1 MSKRYTHRWRRPAA
15 TTGHRPAIGYNTGM
29 PNAFEQIL
37 YEVDDPVATIT
48 LNRPEQLNAWTARMG
63 HEVAAA
69 IGQAERDPAV
79 VGIILTGAGR
89 GFCAGADL
97 GMLASVTAT
106 DGDADSRESAAAQIV
121 EASVDVPGDPD
132 AGADLRGTYT
142 YLMSV
147 AKPVIAAI
155 NGPVAGMGVPV
166 VLACDLRMM
175 SSTAVLTTSFAQR
188 GLIAEWGIAW
198 QLSRLVGPAHA
209 LDLLFSARK
218 VGGEEAE
225 RIGLVNRALAPDELI
240 PAAREFLVNLAEHC
254 SPASIAVIKR
264 QVYLD
269 LHRGLADASKDA
281 ERLMVESFGR
291 PDFQEGV
298 QSFLQRRP
306 PKFERIGADPP
317 SY

>member
-1 MSKRYTHRWRRPAA
+1 MAS
-15 TTGHRPAIGYNTGM
+15 
-29 PNAFEQIL
+29 AFEQVL
-37 YEVDDPVATIT
+37 YDVDDPVATIT
-48 LNRPEQLNAWTARMG
+48 LNRPDQLNAWTARMG

-69 IGQAERDPAV
+69 IHQAEGDPAV
-79 VGIILTGAGR
+79 VGIIITGAGR

-97 GMLASVTAT
+97 AMLAGVTNP
-106 DGDADSRESAAAQIV
+106 DGDESSREDAAAQIIDATV
-121 EASVDVPGDPD
+121 ATPGDPE

-166 VLACDLRMM
+166 ALACDLRWM
-175 SSTAVLTTSFAQR
+175 STSAVVTTSFAQR

-218 VGGEEAE
+218 VRAEEAE
-225 RIGLVNRALAPDELI
+225 RIGLVNRAVTPDALLS
-240 PAAREFLVNLAEHC
+240 AARDYLVDLAEHC
-254 SPASIAVIKR
+254 SPTSIAVIKR

-269 LHRGLADASKDA
+269 LHRGLGAAQADA

-291 PDFQEGV
+291 SDFQEGV
-298 QSFLQRRP
+298 QSYLQRRP
-306 PKFERIGADPP
+306 PTFTRVGDTSPTF
-317 SY
+317 

>member
-1 MSKRYTHRWRRPAA
+1 
-15 TTGHRPAIGYNTGM
+15 
-29 PNAFEQIL
+29 
-37 YEVDDPVATIT
+37 
-48 LNRPEQLNAWTARMG
+48 MG

-69 IGQAERDPAV
+69 VRQAEGDPAV
-79 VGIILTGAGR
+79 VGIIITGAGR

-97 GMLASVTAT
+97 GMLAGVTNP
-106 DGDADSRESAAAQIV
+106 DGDANSREDAAAQIID
-121 EASVDVPGDPD
+121 ASVSAPGDPD
-132 AGADLRGTYT
+132 AGDDLRGTYT

-166 VLACDLRMM
+166 ALACDLRWM
-175 SSTAVLTTSFAQR
+175 STSAVVTTSFAQR

-218 VGGEEAE
+218 VGAEEAE
-225 RIGLVNRALAPDELI
+225 RIGLVNHAVAPDELLST
-240 PAAREFLVNLAEHC
+240 ARDYLVDLAEHC
-254 SPASIAVIKR
+254 SPTSIAVMKR

-269 LHRGLADASKDA
+269 LHRGLGAAQADA

-291 PDFQEGV
+291 GDFQEGV
-298 QSFLQRRP
+298 QSYLQRRP
-306 PKFERIGADPP
+306 PKFTRVGDTAPT
-317 SY
+317 Y

>member
-1 MSKRYTHRWRRPAA
+1 MA
-15 TTGHRPAIGYNTGM
+15 NT
-29 PNAFEQIL
+29 FEQVR

-48 LNRPEQLNAWTARMG
+48 LNRPDQLNAWTARMG

-69 IGQAERDPAV
+69 VGEAERDPSV
-79 VGIILTGAGR
+79 VGIVITGAGR

-97 GMLASVTAT
+97 GMLASVTDAEL
-106 DGDADSRESAAAQIV
+106 DADSRESAAAQIV
-121 EASVDVPGDPD
+121 EASVAVPGDPD
-132 AGADLRGTYT
+132 AGDDLRGTYT

-166 VLACDLRMM
+166 ALACDLRWM
-175 SSTAVLTTSFAQR
+175 STTAVVTTSFAQR
-188 GLIAEWGIAW
+188 GLIAEWGLAW

-218 VGGEEAE
+218 VGAEEAE
-225 RIGLVNRALAPDELI
+225 RIGLVNHAVAPDELL
-240 PAAREFLVNLAEHC
+240 PAVHQYVVNLAETC
-254 SPASIAVIKR
+254 SPASIAVMKR

-269 LHRGLADASKDA
+269 LHRGLGAAGGEA

-317 SY
+317 TY